1 MGFVVPSVMPPVPRD
16 MSSPARISASTMAGL
31 LLRDRFTFATAR
43 RSLLQLWPQ
52 SVSSAAFVTI
62 AGSKV
67 RLLPTSN
74 GNVRITASGA
84 DIEVR
89 VSMLGAGV
97 TQTVSL
103 PTAGSA
109 IGLLTGC
116 TPGATDV
123 CIIEVR
129 RITATGVLD
138 GLWLDDENLN
148 ASELP

>member
-16 MSSPARISASTMAGL
+16 MSSPARISASTMSGL

-43 RSLLQLWPQ
+43 RALLQLWPQ
-52 SVSSAAFVTI
+52 SVSSAAFVVI
-62 AGSKV
+62 ASSKV

-74 GNVRITASGA
+74 GTVRITVSGT
-84 DIEVR
+84 DIQVR
-89 VSMLGAGV
+89 VSMVSAGV

-103 PTAGSA
+103 PIAGSA

-116 TPGATDV
+116 TPGATDT

-129 RITATGVLD
+129 RITATGVLN
-138 GLWLDDENLN
+138 GLWLDDLNLN
-148 ASELP
+148 ASQLP